1 MALGPT
7 EGEGEA
13 WDCCVARAE
22 GRSRIVYVQISKKS
36 LKTNVYYMLYSDLSM
51 HTPCMGEELHL
62 SKFYMAKV
70 LQVYGISSGPTAWMF
85 RRDSHD
91 GNTIHMLQFHPCS
104 GQYANCW
111 WRTTGSTRC
120 TIPMLQATQPWWEH
134 DSYSS
139 VSISTKLWLE
149 LYTASFLKWREMSV
163 IYREAWVD
171 VRLGLYNL
179 KATLFFAFSVW
190 TWRFYLIV
198 VAYWLLKAI

>member
-1 MALGPT
+1 M
-7 EGEGEA
+7 
-13 WDCCVARAE
+13 
-22 GRSRIVYVQISKKS
+22 
-36 LKTNVYYMLYSDLSM
+36 
-51 HTPCMGEELHL
+51 
-62 SKFYMAKV
+62 
-70 LQVYGISSGPTAWMF
+70 YGISSEPTAWMF
-85 RRDSHD
+85 RYGFLQDLPDS
-91 GNTIHMLQFHPCS
+91 GKIYACRGPSYSGVCVYSSGETATMRTWFICFSSIHAQ
-104 GQYANCW
+104 ANMQLGGGG
-111 WRTTGSTRC
+111 RRESTRC
-120 TIPMLQATQPWWEH
+120 TIPMLQVRQPRWEH